1 MKKILVVEDSTEIR
15 DALINL
21 IGNDHSIIQMDAD
34 LDPARLLSKGKIDI
48 ALIEISDLFNRR
60 YDLIQVLLDLNHDI
74 RIIFA
79 VDSSLF
85 YLAKPLLVD
94 NLFDYLLKPID
105 SDKLRKK
112 INIPYMADSEIE
124 FAGLLKKI
132 ATEMAHRIKNPLATI
147 KTYASLLKERFDDPE
162 FRDAFYRSMSQEVE
176 RIDDIIERLISY
188 SALEKPLPAI
198 ADLNSIIEDTINKFT
213 SHPES
218 KDVRILADL
227 EADVPPVFVDR
238 IQIGLVLENI
248 FSFISMDAMKSGE
261 IRVRCLRSS
270 LRGMDGIEIEI
281 SYPVRRKGLD
291 DKDLFVIDL
300 FLAREVIRYQGG
312 ELIAK
317 AADRQD
323 KAISIHL
330 PCCIGIESIMKL
342 DINRPEM
349 TFDNRDGYSILN
361 YYDRRISNT
370 QIPFAERRIWE
381 RRRGQMSL
389 YLPEKRQIL
398 GVFVHL

>member
-34 LDPARLLSKGKIDI
+34 SDPARLLSKGKIDI

-162 FRDAFYRSMSQEVE
+162 FRGAFYRSMSQEVE

-188 SALEKPLPAI
+188 SALEKPLPAP
-198 ADLNSIIEDTINKFT
+198 ADLHPIIEDTINKFT
-213 SHPES
+213 SHPDS
-218 KDVRILADL
+218 KDVRILTDL

-291 DKDLFVIDL
+291 DKDLFVVDL

-312 ELIAK
+312 ELIVK
-317 AADRQD
+317 ATDRQD

-330 PCCIGIESIMKL
+330 PCCIGIESIMRL
-342 DINRPEM
+342 DINRPKR

-361 YYDRRISNT
+361 YYDRRISNPP
-370 QIPFAERRIWE
+370 IPFAERRIWE
-381 RRRGQMSL
+381 RRRGKMSL